1 MMNKSYYLEL
11 LKKKVDE
18 LRATL
23 KEINENEYSDEY
35 KKYLLSSYV
44 ITLDSIL
51 EIGISDL
58 HSPELDSLTSLIY
71 YTRQKII
78 HYGFFNGMY
87 NMEEIAS
94 GIIDLTDTF
103 YDKEQAYFA
112 KLLSPSNFETPEKNV
127 LVKASSNIENDGIY
141 CRFKTEDGSQELLIP
156 MNKVFTL
163 TKKAK
168 EKASQYI
175 INLDVSAALLSYD
188 SNGHSTYKELT
199 GLELKLFLKENFI
212 VTEENYTKHKE
223 TIKNIIEEF
232 LKKPVQSSQIMEYA
246 SDDQYCRNTIDIIKE
261 YVLENCMFE
270 AYTQHFYL
278 IKDKYSLDKMQKTD
292 YKKLQNIFR
301 KGILQHMTQKDAFF
315 VDVTIKRTKHY
326 FETLKL
332 TDETFEINHRT
343 LAPILIQL
351 FETGPKYF
359 SKQFVQSSP
368 EFKKCYTNLLRYRQI
383 FSHYLLEDKE
393 YQTALENFKNEF
405 LSFVKI
411 LQMIDLDDVRI
422 SAHEDL
428 DTYYLI
434 ERPKDDFFNYK
445 HEQFLEIENGIY
457 IGKKVFYSSRN
468 SKSDKLIA
476 LVPSGNSLHHTTY
489 HSKDAYGDIIPLY
502 SIDEKTGMKSQMF
515 ISREK
520 FRNVPEIKAD
530 LNLANLFTAYSALR
544 KVKNSGDIQ
553 IYFAPCDENNNYAHY
568 DDLENVILRFYT
580 QGYIPIELLTKTT
593 LDLSKVNA
601 GVIHLKDEDGN
612 TIANIINRKKYS
624 IEGDYSKDGKRFF
637 SRIDDINHSF
647 SRRRHAK

>member
-1 MMNKSYYLEL
+1 MMGKSYYLEL
-11 LKKKVDE
+11 LKEKVKE
-18 LRATL
+18 LKATL
-23 KEINENEYSDEY
+23 DEIKENDYSDEY
-35 KKYLLSSYV
+35 KKFLLSSYI

-58 HSPELDSLTSLIY
+58 HSSELDSLTSLIY
-71 YTRQKII
+71 FTRQKII

-87 NMEEIAS
+87 NMEEIARD
-94 GIIDLTDTF
+94 IIDLTDSF
-103 YDKEQAYFA
+103 YDKEQEFFK
-112 KLLSPSNFETPEKNV
+112 KLLSPENFDAEEKNV
-127 LVKASSNIENDGIY
+127 VVKAGTNIENDGIY
-141 CRFKTEDGSQELLIP
+141 CRFITADCSQELLIP
-156 MNKVFTL
+156 MNKIFTL

-168 EKASQYI
+168 EKTSQYI
-175 INLDVSAALLSYD
+175 INLDETASLLTYD
-188 SNGHSTYKELT
+188 ENGKSTHTELT
-199 GLELKLFLKENFI
+199 GLELKLFLKEKFI

-223 TIKNIIEEF
+223 TIKKIIEEF

-246 SDDQYCRNTIDIIKE
+246 SDDQYCRNTIDVIKE
-261 YVLENCMFE
+261 FMLENCMFE

-292 YKKLQNIFR
+292 YKKLQNIFK

-315 VDVTIKRTKHY
+315 IDMTIKRTKYY

-332 TDETFEINHRT
+332 TDETFEISDRT

-368 EFKKCYTNLLRYRQI
+368 EFKKCYSNLLRYRQI

-393 YQTALENFKNEF
+393 YKTALENFKNEF

-411 LQMIDLDDVRI
+411 LQMIELDDVRI
-422 SAHEDL
+422 QAHEDL
-428 DTYYLI
+428 ETYYLL

-445 HEQFLEIENGIY
+445 HEQFLEISNGLY

-468 SKSDKLIA
+468 SKSEKLIA
-476 LVPSGNSLHHTTY
+476 LIPSGNNLHHTTY
-489 HSKDAYGDIIPLY
+489 HAKDAYGDIMPLY
-502 SIDEKTGMKSQMF
+502 SVDDKTNMKTQMF
-515 ISREK
+515 ISRENFK
-520 FRNVPEIKAD
+520 NVPEIKTD

-544 KVKNSGDIQ
+544 KVKNSGEIQ
-553 IYFAPCDENNNYAHY
+553 IFFSPCEANNNYAHY

-593 LDLSKVNA
+593 LDTSKVNA
-601 GVIHLKDEDGN
+601 GVIYLKDEDGN
-612 TIANIINRKKYS
+612 VIANIINKKKHS
-624 IEGDYSKDGKRFF
+624 IEGEYTKDARRFF

>member
-18 LRATL
+18 LKETL
-23 KEINENEYSDEY
+23 EEIRDNDYSDEY
-35 KKYLLSSYV
+35 KKHLLSSYI

-71 YTRQKII
+71 FTRQKII

-87 NMEEIAS
+87 DMEETAE
-94 GIIDLTDTF
+94 GIIDLTETF
-103 YDKEQAYFA
+103 YKKEQEYFA
-112 KLLSPSNFETPEKNV
+112 KLLSPENFATEEKN
-127 LVKASSNIENDGIY
+127 LLIKAGTNIEHDSIY
-141 CRFKTEDGSQELLIP
+141 CRFRTHDGSQELLIP
-156 MNKVFTL
+156 MNKIFTL

-175 INLDVSAALLSYD
+175 VNLDASGALLTYD
-188 SNGHSTYKELT
+188 KEGKSTYQEIT
-199 GLELKLFLKENFI
+199 GLELKLFLKENFT
-212 VTEENYTKHKE
+212 VLEENYTKHNE
-223 TIKNIIEEF
+223 TIKSIIEQF
-232 LKKPVQSSQIMEYA
+232 LKAPVQSSQIMEYA
-246 SDDQYCRNTIDIIKE
+246 SDDQFCRNTIDVIKE
-261 YVLENCMFE
+261 FVLERSLFE

-292 YKKLQNIFR
+292 YKKLQNIFK
-301 KGILQHMTQKDAFF
+301 KGVLQHMTQKDAFF
-315 VDVTIKRTKHY
+315 IDM
-326 FETLKL
+326 TLKRSKYYFDTL
-332 TDETFEINHRT
+332 RLSDPTFEIDHRT

-393 YQTALENFKNEF
+393 YATALENFKNEF
-405 LSFVKI
+405 LSFIKI
-411 LQMIDLDDVRI
+411 LQMIDIDDVRI

-434 ERPKDDFFNYK
+434 ERPKSDFFNYK
-445 HEQFLEIENGIY
+445 HEQFLEISSGLY
-457 IGKKVFYSSRN
+457 IGKKIFYSSRN

-502 SIDEKTGMKSQMF
+502 TIDEKTGVKSQMF
-515 ISREK
+515 ISREHFK
-520 FRNVPEIKAD
+520 NAPEKRAD
-530 LNLANLFTAYSALR
+530 LNFANLFTAYSALR
-544 KVKNSGDIQ
+544 RVKSGGDIH
-553 IYFAPCDENNNYAHY
+553 IYFAPCEANGNYAHY
-568 DDLENVILRFYT
+568 DALENVILRFYT
-580 QGYIPIELLTKTT
+580 QGYAPIELLTRTT
-593 LDLSKVNA
+593 LDMDKVNA
-601 GVIHLKDEDGN
+601 GVINLRDEQGN
-612 TIANIINRKKYS
+612 VIANIVNTKKHS
-624 IEGDYSKDGKRFF
+624 IDGNYHKDGKRFF
-637 SRIDDINHSF
+637 SRIDDITHSF